1 LREGLGRWKTLAM
14 SQLPTSAC
22 AWRVASLLVVLL
34 SLFITAC
41 KESGDYLAVA
51 GGGFVFNY
59 RIAEATYGIALKPM
73 RELPA
78 DAVVEAT
85 LENPAGG
92 EPIVMRKEG
101 PFNPTRISFE
111 TLPVQGVVKGKPY
124 KVVVVL
130 RDASGAALQTIEK
143 TFTSEL
149 DQTVLPERPLAI
161 GPGYQKNID
170 ESTTAYPPSINVDP
184 YGAPQ

>member
-1 LREGLGRWKTLAM
+1 MA
-14 SQLPTSAC
+14 QLSTNIRAR
-22 AWRVASLLVVLL
+22 RVTPFLVVL
-34 SLFITAC
+34 SLLAAAC
-41 KESGDYLAVA
+41 TESGDYLAVA

-78 DAVVEAT
+78 AGVVEAT

-111 TLPVQGVVKGKPY
+111 TPPVEGVVKGKPY

-130 RDASGAALQTIEK
+130 RDASGATLQIIEK

-149 DQTVLPERPLAI
+149 DQSVLPDRPLAI

-170 ESTTAYPPSINVDP
+170 GSTSAYPPSIGADP
-184 YGAPQ
+184 YAPAPE

>member
-1 LREGLGRWKTLAM
+1 MA
-14 SQLPTSAC
+14 QLPTIAC
-22 AWRVASLLVVLL
+22 ARRVAPFLVVLF
-34 SLFITAC
+34 SLLAAAC

-59 RIAEATYGIALKPM
+59 RIAEATYGIALAPM

-92 EPIVMRKEG
+92 EPIVIRKEG
-101 PFNPTRISFE
+101 PFNPTRIAFQ
-111 TLPVQGVVKGKPY
+111 TPPIQGVVKGKPY

-130 RDASGAALQTIEK
+130 RDGSGATLQTIEK
-143 TFTSEL
+143 TFASEL
-149 DQTVLPERPLAI
+149 DQSVLPERPLAI
-161 GPGYQKNID
+161 GPGYQMNID
-170 ESTTAYPPSINVDP
+170 ESTSAYPPSISADP
-184 YGAPQ
+184 YAAAPE

>member
-1 LREGLGRWKTLAM
+1 MASGVFHNPGRLVLPFLAVLLTL
-14 SQLPTSAC
+14 L
-22 AWRVASLLVVLL
+22 VAS
-34 SLFITAC
+34 C
-41 KESGDYLAVA
+41 REDGDYLAVA

-92 EPIVMRKEG
+92 EAIVMRKQG
-101 PFNPTRISFE
+101 PFNPTRISFQ
-111 TLPVQGVVKGKPY
+111 TPPVQGVVKGKPY

-130 RDASGAALQTIEK
+130 RDASGATLQTIEK

-149 DQTVLPERPLAI
+149 DQSVLPERPLAI

-170 ESTTAYPPSINVDP
+170 ESTTAYPPSINFDA
-184 YGAPQ
+184 YGSPQ

>member
-1 LREGLGRWKTLAM
+1 MRSRRALSIFVLLA
-14 SQLPTSAC
+14 A
-22 AWRVASLLVVLL
+22 VLL
-34 SLFITAC
+34 SAC

-59 RIAEATYGIALKPM
+59 RIAEATYGIALAPM

-92 EPIVMRKEG
+92 EPIVIRKEG
-101 PFNPTRISFE
+101 PFNPTRIAFQ
-111 TLPVQGVVKGKPY
+111 TPPIQGVVKGKPY

-130 RDASGAALQTIEK
+130 RDGSGATLQ
-143 TFTSEL
+143 SR
-149 DQTVLPERPLAI
+149 RPL
-161 GPGYQKNID
+161 
-170 ESTTAYPPSINVDP
+170 PPSSTSRCCRSGRLPSVPAIR
-184 YGAPQ
+184 